1 MGPWPKGPALM
12 VVIKY
17 MAVIRI
23 TGSLWKYSWC
33 CIRVGPWALG
43 PTLMVVIKYMA
54 VIRITGSL

>member
-1 MGPWPKGPALM
+1 M